1 MGTELIRACVKEEN
15 LDVPPGF
22 ESLTSFTLKR
32 VEDNEIETPSL
43 ASTSGSES
51 RSIKMET
58 EFDSSDAA
66 NISRSLRRRPWINY
80 GQFYNSSDEES
91 DSEHLNQVSV
101 SFIILLLLLLSVVLL
116 FLIFK
121 DLHQTSLLY
130 FFSLTTIKI
139 AIVFFQFYLSLGSG

>member
-1 MGTELIRACVKEEN
+1 MGTKLIRSCVKEEN

-32 VEDNEIETPSL
+32 VEDNEITTPCL

-51 RSIKMET
+51 QSIKMET
-58 EFDSSDAA
+58 EFDISDAA

-80 GQFYNSSDEES
+80 GQFDNSSDDES

-101 SFIILLLLLLSVVLL
+101 FFVILLLLTT
-116 FLIFK
+116 
-121 DLHQTSLLY
+121 TSG
-130 FFSLTTIKI
+130 I
-139 AIVFFQFYLSLGSG
+139 IVFNFQVPSSSYFMLFFPL